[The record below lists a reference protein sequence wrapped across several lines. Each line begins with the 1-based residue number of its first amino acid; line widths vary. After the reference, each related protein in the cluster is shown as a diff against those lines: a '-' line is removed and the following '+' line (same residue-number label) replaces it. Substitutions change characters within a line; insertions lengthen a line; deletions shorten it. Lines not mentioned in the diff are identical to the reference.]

1 MKLKKSPIWNKEPR
15 NKHLLD
21 YLRSTGDDPNE
32 TDLRETR
39 EGVRQ
44 KRAKMPS
51 KVHRDDS
58 RDYGLRRLNIPN
70 MTGGPFSE
78 NQYSEYNKD
87 NTNFTHF
94 YQSADKKVRAGIKHL
109 GDNRYGV
116 DHYGVS
122 ADSREQGVGQGGFDE
137 MRRELEAMHGGP
149 VELTGIGQPN
159 PGAEGFWDKMN
170 QNNIIQNMVIVKQQC
185 PTPTKK
191 GFPTQ
196 QEAEDEA
203 WHIGQGLG
211 VYQCPC
217 GQFHFTSGV
226 NKMVVVKEAKSP
238 AAIEHKRKYETEYE
252 SSPKRKKYRRELEG
266 ERRKRGVDGKG
277 GGDMSHTKTGKIVVE
292 DPHTNRARSHPS
304 VGSTLKMVKIIKTEF
319 APPSEQGDNPPA
331 STSFDPKTGKVGRS
345 VVHGQPN
352 MNPQEATRQVI
363 HEDMHRAT
371 LPEVGIENMGHTEFP
386 AMLGEELYLQ
396 RLAQEGNPHRKR
408 DPHTLES
415 IDPITQALYRTG
427 KHIDVPKEQ
436 QDEYIRNYAKR
447 KNPRTL
453 KMVIVKAP
461 LYDTVTGK
469 QVAGVPTPAPK
480 DDPNFDF
487 EYDYSNH
494 GTVQP
499 NKRFL
504 YQSPNQKV
512 RAIVES
518 NTKNETATIPIFATH
533 HKERGKGHGR
543 QALRN
548 LNTEVRSIHPNV
560 KDIEPTGVTA
570 EAEPFWDPQDGDGER
585 TKETIRSRSTN
596 T

>member
-1 MKLKKSPIWNKEPR
+1 
-15 NKHLLD
+15 
-21 YLRSTGDDPNE
+21 
-32 TDLRETR
+32 
-39 EGVRQ
+39 
-44 KRAKMPS
+44 
-51 KVHRDDS
+51 
-58 RDYGLRRLNIPN
+58 
-70 MTGGPFSE
+70 
-78 NQYSEYNKD
+78 
-87 NTNFTHF
+87 
-94 YQSADKKVRAGIKHL
+94 
-109 GDNRYGV
+109 
-116 DHYGVS
+116 
-122 ADSREQGVGQGGFDE
+122 
-137 MRRELEAMHGGP
+137 
-149 VELTGIGQPN
+149 
-159 PGAEGFWDKMN
+159 
-170 QNNIIQNMVIVKQQC
+170 
-185 PTPTKK
+185 
-191 GFPTQ
+191 
-196 QEAEDEA
+196 
-203 WHIGQGLG
+203 
-211 VYQCPC
+211 
-217 GQFHFTSGV
+217 
-226 NKMVVVKEAKSP
+226 
-238 AAIEHKRKYETEYE
+238 
-252 SSPKRKKYRRELEG
+252 
-266 ERRKRGVDGKG
+266 
-277 GGDMSHTKTGKIVVE
+277 
-292 DPHTNRARSHPS
+292 
-304 VGSTLKMVKIIKTEF
+304 
-319 APPSEQGDNPPA
+319 
-331 STSFDPKTGKVGRS
+331 
-345 VVHGQPN
+345 

-415 IDPITQALYRTG
+415 SDPITQALYRTG
-427 KHIDVPKEQ
+427 KHSDVPKEQ

-487 EYDYSNH
+487 EYDYSNQ

-570 EAEPFWDPQDGDGER
+570 EAEPFWEKMNDEGLVSYEGYMPPIPNIDRDTGEPIERSNPRTLKMVMAKEQKKLFVQGQQTLDGQPAFLPTDFEAAQER
-585 TKETIRSRSTN
+585 RVAELNAINEKEARRQKLIEQAKTLGMTTPLHQYFPSVN
-596 T
+596 KD